1 MTPLPL
7 PIPRLPQWA
16 TQGFA
21 ALTVCVVLPLAFLFS
36 FIPAFAGNTT
46 TLEVGH
52 KISYGATYTNWFTCD
67 GAPAFCGNPSKATP
81 PSGTYEKAPIVAP
94 SGRTDETVAD
104 LWYGYGGP
112 GFDPSM
118 WPSTWYDGSP
128 MDNDKYIAA
137 THVLLSDTYTSDG
150 NYAMKGCSQEVK
162 NWFIRNILGFDYD
175 GTIYQDA
182 AGRKIFRAM
191 CEGKVPSSFQ
201 AFQASTGPTT
211 QFILSFVLAGNLEFA
226 KGSTDAS
233 LTDGNGCYA
242 LPGAEYTLFRD
253 QACTDAVGSI
263 VADQAGTGRLEGLAP
278 GTYYLK
284 ETKAPTGFAL
294 DEAVR
299 PVTIAGGAT
308 AHVEARD
315 VPQSHPPKLLVAK
328 VDGETGQGTPQGDA
342 SLAGAEYT
350 VRYYDGYYDTAA
362 AAEASGAPKRTW
374 VFRSDADGSVP
385 FDDAHRVSGD
395 ALYHD
400 SAGRP
405 AFPLGTILV
414 HESKAPTGY
423 LLDSTTVFVAKIT
436 ADGAT
441 GETVGAYE
449 APAHEE
455 QVVRGGVAIEKRDLE
470 SELLTPLGGASLD
483 STVFQITNRS
493 ARAVM
498 VDGALHEP
506 GQVCKTIR
514 PVGGVASTAANALP
528 YGSYDIQETAP
539 GTGYLHTDT
548 RVRPFQIRQEG
559 VIVRFGEAEGQAAYN
574 QVKRGDVEFVKVR
587 ETDQHRL
594 AGVPFLIESA
604 TTGEAH
610 VIVTDENGEA
620 KTASEWNPHSQ
631 NTNGNDAAVGED
643 GTVDE
648 ARLDP
653 TAGLWFGLTTEGW
666 TVEVQDDLGALPYDT
681 YFVRELPCSANA
693 GVELVSILLNVRRDG
708 YQVDLGSVD
717 DQPAGQVS
725 IATTARDGAD
735 GDHEVSAD
743 AQARVVDRV
752 AYAGV
757 TVGSAYRMEG
767 TLMAK
772 GTGEAVTAG
781 DGTPVTATA
790 EFEAKATNGYVE
802 LEFAFDAR
810 PLAGSDVVCFER
822 LVDVGA
828 DAVVAEH
835 ADLDD
840 WDQTVSLP
848 GARIGTTAT
857 DAASGTHTLAAA
869 TDARIVDA
877 IAYQGLVPGVEY
889 QALGS
894 LMRVSPEGTAEPL
907 LDRDGSPV
915 TATAAFIPGAEH
927 GTVEVAFAFDG
938 SELGGAKLVAFEKIM
953 REGEVVAAHE
963 DPGDS
968 GQTVDVGTPLVT
980 SLATNAA
987 NGTKEVQADSEARV
1001 TDAIAYDHAV
1011 EGRAYHAYGMLMDAA
1026 TGLPL
1031 LAYAPEA
1038 EEVPQEMLE
1047 GFAAELSEVL
1057 GIPPETTHPVPFD
1070 AEGVRALLADERYRP
1085 VTSRLVTTDTAFVAE
1100 ATGGSMELD
1109 YRFDARELSGEAVSF
1124 TALVDEESGAIV
1136 ASESETPCPA
1146 QTVSLLESSIGTMA
1160 YDGADGDGVIARA
1173 PGARVMDEVAY
1184 ESLVPGKAYTIQ
1196 GVLMDKATGEP
1207 LVIDGELVTA
1217 TKDFTPNTPS
1227 GTIGVEF
1234 SFDASTLADQAQ
1246 LVAFERLYRTMD
1258 ADGDTEY
1265 VEVASHEDIDA
1276 KSQTVT
1282 VGSPPPTTGAKL
1294 AQTGDHSPWAL
1305 ATLAVLCAG
1314 GLALI
1319 GRRTAQQ
1326 RRQRRRARRLLDG
1339 LDGR

>member
-1 MTPLPL
+1 MALPKHHA
-7 PIPRLPQWA
+7 IRAPQRA
-16 TQGFA
+16 TRAFA
-21 ALTVCVVLPLAFLFS
+21 TLAVSVLLPLALLFS
-36 FIPAFAGNTT
+36 FVPAFAGNTT
-46 TLEVGH
+46 TLEVGY
-52 KISYGATYTNWFTCD
+52 KIPYGSTYTNWFTCD

-81 PSGTYEKAPIVAP
+81 ASGTYEKSPISAP

-118 WPSTWYDGSP
+118 WPATWYDGSP
-128 MDNDKYIAA
+128 MDSDKYIAA
-137 THVLLSDTYTSDG
+137 THVLLSDSYTSDG
-150 NYAMKGCSQEVK
+150 NYAMKGCSQDIK

-182 AGRKIFRAM
+182 VGRRIFKAM

-211 QFILSFVLAGNLEFA
+211 QFILSFVQAGNLEFA
-226 KGSTDAS
+226 KGSTDPS
-233 LTDGNGCYA
+233 LTDDNRCYA
-242 LPGAEYTLFRD
+242 IPGAEYTLYRD
-253 QACTDAVGSI
+253 QGCTDPAGTIAV
-263 VADQAGTGRLEGLAP
+263 DQAGTGRLEGLAP

-299 PVTIAGGAT
+299 PVTISGGAT
-308 AHVEARD
+308 ASVSAQD
-315 VPQSHPPKLLVAK
+315 VPQSHPAKLLIAK
-328 VDGETGQGTPQGDA
+328 VDRETGQKVPQGDA

-350 VRYYDGYYDTAA
+350 VRYYDGLYDTAA

-385 FDDAHRVSGD
+385 FDDAHKVSGD
-395 ALYHD
+395 PLYHD
-400 SAGRP
+400 STGSP

-414 HESKAPTGY
+414 QETKAPTGY
-423 LLDSTTVFVAKIT
+423 LLDSGTVFVAAIA

-441 GETVGAYE
+441 GEHVGTYE

-470 SELLTPLGGASLD
+470 SELLTPLGGASID

-498 VDGALHEP
+498 VDGSLHEP

-514 PVGGVASTAANALP
+514 PVDGVASTGPSALP
-528 YGSYDIQETAP
+528 YGSYSIQETAP

-548 RVRPFQIRQEG
+548 RVRTFEIRQEG
-559 VIVRFGEAEGQAAYN
+559 VVVRFGKAEGEAAYN

-587 ETDQHRL
+587 EADQHRL
-594 AGVPFLIESA
+594 GGVPFVIEST

-631 NTNGNDAAVGED
+631 STNGNDAAVAED

-648 ARLDP
+648 ALLDP
-653 TAGLWFGLTTEGW
+653 TAGLWFGLTAEGW
-666 TVEVQDDLGALPYDT
+666 TVDVQDDLGALPYDT
-681 YFVRELPCSANA
+681 YLVTELPCSANA
-693 GVELVSILLNVRRDG
+693 GVELVSIILNVRRDG

-725 IATTARDGAD
+725 ISTTARDGAD
-735 GDHEVSAD
+735 GDHEASAD
-743 AQARVVDRV
+743 AQARIVDRV

-757 TVGSAYRMEG
+757 TVGSSYRMEG
-767 TLMAK
+767 TLMDKTSGQAVA
-772 GTGEAVTAG
+772 GTDGE
-781 DGTPVTATA
+781 PVTAMA

-802 LEFAFDAR
+802 LEFCFDAR
-810 PLAGSDVVCFER
+810 PLAGSDVVCFEA
-822 LVDVGA
+822 LVDASTGV
-828 DAVVAEH
+828 VVAEH
-835 ADLDD
+835 ADLED

-857 DAASGTHTLAAA
+857 DASSGTHTLAAA

-889 QALGS
+889 QA
-894 LMRVSPEGTAEPL
+894 EGTLMVVDETGAAEPL
-907 LDRDGSPV
+907 ADADGAPV
-915 TATAAFIPGAEH
+915 AATAAFVPGAEH
-927 GTVEVAFAFDG
+927 GIVEVAFSFDA
-938 SELGGAKLVAFEKIM
+938 SELGGARLVAFEKVT
-953 REGEVVAAHE
+953 REGEVVASHE

-968 GQTVDVGTPLVT
+968 GQTVDVGTPVVT

-987 NGTKEVQADSEARV
+987 NGTKEVQADSEALV

-1011 EGRAYHAYGMLMDAA
+1011 EGRAYHAYGMLMDASTA
-1026 TGLPL
+1026 LPL

-1038 EEVPQEMLE
+1038 EEVPQGLLE
-1047 GFAAELSEVL
+1047 GFTAELFATL
-1057 GIPPETTHPVPFD
+1057 GISPETTHPVPFD
-1070 AEGVRALLADERYRP
+1070 AEGVRALFADERYAP
-1085 VTSRLVTTDTAFVAE
+1085 VVGRLVMADTAFVAE
-1100 ATGGSMELD
+1100 GTGGAMDLA

-1146 QTVSLLESSIGTMA
+1146 QTVELLESSIGTTA
-1160 YDGADGDGVIARA
+1160 YDGSNGDKLLV
-1173 PGARVMDEVAY
+1173 PGPKVRVMDEVAY
-1184 ESLVPGKAYTIQ
+1184 ESLVPGKSYTLQ
-1196 GVLMDKATGEP
+1196 GVLMDKAAGEP
-1207 LVIDGELVTA
+1207 LVVGDELVTA

-1227 GTIGVEF
+1227 GTIGMEF
-1234 SFDASTLADQAQ
+1234 SFDGSALADGAQ

-1258 ADGDTEY
+1258 ADGETEY
-1265 VEVASHEDIDA
+1265 VEVASHEDLDA
-1276 KSQTVT
+1276 ESQTVT
-1282 VGSPPPTTGAKL
+1282 VGAPPSDKEAKL
-1294 AQTGDHSPWAL
+1294 AQTGDPGPWAALTLL
-1305 ATLAVLCAG
+1305 ALSAG
-1314 GLALI
+1314 GLGLL
-1319 GRRTAQQ
+1319 GLRLVQR
-1326 RRQRRRARRLLDG
+1326 RRQRQRARRLLDG